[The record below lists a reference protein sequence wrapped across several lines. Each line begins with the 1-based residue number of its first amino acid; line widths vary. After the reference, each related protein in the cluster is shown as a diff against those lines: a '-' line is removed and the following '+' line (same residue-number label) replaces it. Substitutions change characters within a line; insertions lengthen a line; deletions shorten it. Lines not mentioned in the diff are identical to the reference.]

1 MRERGDKRHNSVRER
16 FLLLSILDLI
26 DFVKYLADTIKE
38 TMKIVADLH
47 VHSKYARATS
57 PRCDVENLAAWAAI
71 KGVNVLGTGDFV
83 HPAWFKELKEKLET
97 AEAGLYQLKTE
108 NSKLKIKNLP
118 FGQNLVS
125 RFAQNKNV
133 RFLLTVEVSVIY
145 SKGGK
150 VRRVHHIICVPSFK
164 EAEAVQKA
172 LAQVGTIDSDGRPIF
187 GLSSEKLAELVFGVS
202 EKAMLIPAHAWTPWF
217 AIFGSK
223 SGFNSIEECFEKWTP
238 KIFAIETGLSSDPA
252 MNWMV
257 PSLDNIAIISNSDC
271 HSPEK
276 IMREANVFDCEL
288 SYDGIY
294 DTLKT
299 KDPKRFLYTIE
310 FFPEEGKYH
319 YDGHRACDVA
329 VPPERTKELRGIC
342 PRCGRPLTVGVLNRV
357 GELAKRPYGQKPLHA
372 IPFKNFI
379 PLNEIIAQIKG
390 TRPQSK
396 IVERQYHALI
406 DALGNELYIIEDA
419 PHAELVKAAGE
430 DLAKA
435 IIDVRE
441 GRVKLTPGY
450 DGEYGKIEL
459 LGTPQIQKQKT
470 LF

>member
-1 MRERGDKRHNSVRER
+1 
-16 FLLLSILDLI
+16 
-26 DFVKYLADTIKE
+26 
-38 TMKIVADLH
+38 MKIVADLH
-47 VHSKYARATS
+47 IHSKYARATS
-57 PRCDVENLAAWAAI
+57 PRCDVETLAQWAAI

-83 HPAWFKELKEKLET
+83 HPAWLKELKEKIEP
-97 AEAGLYQLKTE
+97 AEAGLYQLKITSE
-108 NSKLKIKNLP
+108 RSEGAARAEYKKLKTEP
-118 FGQNLVS
+118 
-125 RFAQNKNV
+125 V

-150 VRRVHHIICVPSFK
+150 VRRVHHIVCVPSLK
-164 EAEAVQKA
+164 EAEAIQKA
-172 LAQVGTIDSDGRPIF
+172 LAKVGTIDSDGRPIF
-187 GLSSEKLAELVFGVS
+187 GLSSEKLAELVFGES
-202 EKAMLIPAHAWTPWF
+202 ENAMLIPAHAWTPWF

-257 PSLDNIAIISNSDC
+257 PLLDTIAIISNSDC

-294 DTLKT
+294 ETLKT
-299 KDPKRFLYTIE
+299 KNSKQFLYTIE

-319 YDGHRACDVA
+319 YDGHRACNFS

-342 PRCGRPLTVGVLNRV
+342 PGCGRPLTVGVLSRV
-357 GELAKRPYGQKPLHA
+357 GELAKRPYGQKPPHA

-379 PLNEIIAQIKG
+379 PLSEVIAQIKG

-396 IVERQYHALI
+396 IVERQYRALI
-406 DALGNELYIIEDA
+406 DAFGNELGIIEDA
-419 PHAELVKAAGE
+419 SHVELAKAAGE

-435 IIDVRE
+435 VIDVRE